1 MAYGQIQNP
10 EDDPNLM
17 AEMLR
22 IQEFMRQGGR
32 DPNATEPMLQGNNN
46 PNLASEFKMM
56 EDAGWFAPGQ
66 GNALR
71 GAMRPGDL
79 NTMTL
84 GGKTVSLPTA
94 KDDPNSPYTRYEAQR
109 QQQLSQR
116 IANDRVDRAN
126 AYNWDNKT
134 GVPDQQKTAVP
145 NFMAAQQEAN
155 KREQDRELKTAQIA
169 EVLARTTKT
178 EADTRNADLKDPN
191 KPPSGFERTE
201 DGSGLRAIPGGPADF
216 KQAGMFNSDTST
228 LQSSNADLDRL
239 ATSANEI
246 LKSPGLSRITGIIGA
261 FPNIPGS
268 DAANAEANLLTLKSQ
283 VGFGVLQAMR
293 NASKTGGALG
303 NVSDA
308 EGKRLEAN
316 LAALDKAQS
325 YDQFKES
332 LQKIIDFS
340 AEAKGRLAGAYNLK
354 YNKDDKRLN
363 PGSDKEPAAAT
374 TGKSDLKAKS
384 EALFEARKAIAA
396 GKSRAWIENK
406 LRESGITEKP

>member
-10 EDDPNLM
+10 EDDPAYM

-22 IQEFMRQGGR
+22 LQEFLRQGSDYR
-32 DPNATEPMLQGNNN
+32 DQNATEPMLQGNAN
-46 PNLASEFKMM
+46 PNLANEFKMM

-66 GNALR
+66 GSGNALR
-71 GAMRPGDL
+71 DTIQPPGSL
-79 NTMTL
+79 NTITL
-84 GGKTVSLPTA
+84 GGKTTSLPTA
-94 KDDPNSPYTRYEAQR
+94 KEDPNSPYARYEAER

-116 IANDRVDRAN
+116 IADDRIDRAN
-126 AYNWDNKT
+126 AYNWNNKT
-134 GVPDQQKTAVP
+134 GVPDQQKRTVP
-145 NFMAAQQEAN
+145 DFMAAQQEVS
-155 KREQDRELKTAQIA
+155 KRELDRQAKIAQIA
-169 EVLARTTKT
+169 EVQARKDKL
-178 EADTRNADLKDPN
+178 ESDTRNADLKDPN
-191 KPPSGFERTE
+191 KPPAGFERTE

-216 KQAGMFNSDTST
+216 KQAGMFNTDTAT

-246 LKSPGLSRITGIIGA
+246 LKSPGLSRITGIVGA

-268 DAANAEANLLTLKSQ
+268 DAANAEAKLLTLKSQ

-340 AEAKGRLAGAYNLK
+340 TEAKGRLAGAYNLK

-363 PGSDKEPAAAT
+363 SADKAPTAEKGEVPPKEGRVVGQYYPT
-374 TGKSDLKAKS
+374 PIGKLMWLGNGWAKP
-384 EALFEARKAIAA
+384 K
-396 GKSRAWIENK
+396 
-406 LRESGITEKP
+406 